1 MGPTE
6 VKGRPGHTLG
16 GHNLLPGR
24 EGQPAAVGRGHGI
37 VLGLQRTECDLFP
50 PEPWALP
57 GPSLSRDPSWK
68 SHHESRNVHA
78 YTSPGR
84 EPVTAACLDRAHKK
98 TSPFRKQ

>member
-6 VKGRPGHTLG
+6 VKGRPGHKLG

-24 EGQPAAVGRGHGI
+24 VGQPAVVGRGQGI

-57 GPSLSRDPSWK
+57 GPSLSRDPSWI